1 MTLAVL
7 AALVVQLEAATLG
20 DVLCAESR
28 GMLERPAGRLVA
40 GRVEVLALAETAR
53 KRARDGRRSILREV
67 STAQW
72 AHGCP
77 AGERRPFVKLA
88 GRFLAGKVHGPKW
101 ARRAVGFVA
110 PRALGKVNKV
120 WRARGLVPIRGTRTV
135 HVFWRRR

>member
-1 MTLAVL
+1 MTLAIL
-7 AALVVQLEAATLG
+7 AALVVQLETAVLG
-20 DVLCAESR
+20 DVLCAEGR
-28 GMLERPAGRLVA
+28 GMLETRR

-77 AGERRPFVKLA
+77 AGARRPFVKLA
-88 GRFLAGKVHGPKW
+88 GHFLAGKVRGPKW
-101 ARRAVGFVA
+101 ARRAVAFVA